1 MLSRYSNS
9 VLRTHLKFVVSFDN
23 LGSRHTFATRN
34 NEQSQPLF
42 EEKYEEDPV
51 IVMSEKNDVDIIGA
65 PDSISNLR
73 PIIRKKLGNE
83 TALQRQL
90 REMQNA
96 TQEWN
101 QEFWA
106 NHNANFI
113 KERQRY
119 INQRHKAGEKTP
131 LSAEE
136 MSEFYKSFLDKN
148 WERHLKYNFE
158 WYRKN
163 FALLILAFRVG
174 LEKNLLKVR

>member
-1 MLSRYSNS
+1 MIIWA
-9 VLRTHLKFVVSFDN
+9 VDTHLLQGIIRSPNTEFFNESYIF
-23 LGSRHTFATRN
+23 RN

-113 KERQRY
+113 K
-119 INQRHKAGEKTP
+119 
-131 LSAEE
+131 
-136 MSEFYKSFLDKN
+136 
-148 WERHLKYNFE
+148 
-158 WYRKN
+158 
-163 FALLILAFRVG
+163 V
-174 LEKNLLKVR
+174 